1 MHRGIPSTGASQA
14 NLQIARSDGGIHGG
28 QSLLFPLS
36 GAVEPPTNQWENQTD
51 RIGRSVLGRGAV
63 EEAHRAR
70 TPKGRHQR
78 ARFVV
83 IALHGG

>member
-14 NLQIARSDGGIHGG
+14 NLQIARSDGGGRKA
-28 QSLLFPLS
+28 SPLFPLS